1 MLLTVETST
10 STSSRKDS
18 SDSNAM
24 RPAMTTNADR
34 RNPGKGKN
42 NTMNTSSS
50 RGLYR
55 RLNRHREKILL
66 NWIFQ
71 GQFLKKAIKRITL
84 KC

>member
-42 NTMNTSSS
+42 NNELKFQS
-50 RGLYR
+50 RSVQ
-55 RLNRHREKILL
+55 KT
-66 NWIFQ
+66 Q
-71 GQFLKKAIKRITL
+71 
-84 KC
+84 